1 MDLLAD
7 HVGQP
12 TASWKENLV
21 GSSSNIGGEDL
32 EVKEDFEVLEGDIQ
46 KSIINGIQCILIQ
59 DMKKTVILKLLGCNI
74 GFSILQNRI
83 YSLWKPSLTVHL
95 MDIENGF
102 FLAKF
107 VNKIDYKKTVSFD
120 RTQMFLSMVM
130 SWIRFSGLP
139 GYMYKCKISVEI
151 GGLVGKVTKL
161 AMNTD
166 NKMRGRFACMDVYV
180 TLDRPL
186 VSQVL
191 INGKIQRVEYEFL
204 LKVVVSMTVE
214 ETSENGGSYGPWM
227 HVEERSRYRF
237 KALFEMEKIVGMDA
251 RDKYEYPYNCKNKG
265 REILPGVNLGIE
277 ISHCNVSRESSL
289 AFGIKLGQRSE
300 SPNGLVVST
309 DPLLQDWGVE
319 EFGKKSLFAAITKN
333 RKNIWVV
340 VGSSSNS
347 GSDFLNDGVDINL
360 KPFSHPSLLLKE
372 PVDVTEPVETID
384 DLNPYRHT

>member
-1 MDLLAD
+1 MNSLCENAVSGDYFAEGLIPKKVHFRDKDESVNMDLLAD
-7 HVGQP
+7 H
-12 TASWKENLV
+12 
-21 GSSSNIGGEDL
+21 
-32 EVKEDFEVLEGDIQ
+32 VKEDFEVLEGDIQ
-46 KSIINGIQCILIQ
+46 KSIIN
-59 DMKKTVILKLLGCNI
+59 
-74 GFSILQNRI
+74 
-83 YSLWKPSLTVHL
+83 VHL

-107 VNKIDYKKTVSFD
+107 VNKIDYEKTVSFD
-120 RTQMFLSMVM
+120 RTQTFLSMVM

-139 GYMYKCKISVEI
+139 GYMYKCKILVEI

-161 AMNTD
+161 DMNTD
-166 NKMRGRFACMDVYV
+166 NKVRGRFARMDVYV

-227 HVEERSRYRF
+227 HVEERSQ
-237 KALFEMEKIVGMDA
+237 ALFEMEKIVGMDA

-277 ISHCNVSRESSL
+277 ISHCNVSRLDNGTQSLLDNRAQNRGPLNELGFKNLGLGESSL
-289 AFGIKLGQRSE
+289 ALGIKLGQRNG

-319 EFGKKSLFAAITKN
+319 EFGKKILFAAITKN

-340 VGSSSNS
+340 GGGSSNS
-347 GSDFLNDGVDINL
+347 GSDLLNDGVDINL
-360 KPFSHPSLLLKE
+360 EPFSHPSLLSKE
-372 PVDVTEPVETID
+372 PVDVTEPVETVD